1 MFLFQLPTKVYFG
14 TDIIKDSINKERGF
28 FKENLLIVTTK
39 HSVKRNGYL
48 DELIDILREVR
59 PDVKISVYSDIRNNP
74 DIDEVAQAVEI
85 SKTKNIEMVIGFG
98 GGSAIDAAK
107 AIAAGVGSEISV
119 KHMLFEGTEPQESTL
134 PIIAIPTTAG
144 TGTELSKAAI
154 ISSRAAGIKSGIRGA
169 NIIPKLAIVDAKY
182 TWSVPEKIT
191 AETGFDVLA
200 HAIESYVN
208 IKSTEYS
215 RMLSEYAINIVGEYL
230 PKLIIDGKDAGAREK
245 MMLAG
250 SMMGINLKDVGTALP
265 HRMQYPIGARTD
277 TSHGAGLMAIFPIW
291 LKYEYEYSKEK
302 VNNCLSQLGYEVA
315 DNGLYAEE
323 LMNDFLN
330 KIGGGRTL
338 KQFGLTDASPEEL
351 AKAVSGNI
359 ANDPLSA
366 QDGIIDK
373 IYREML
379 EK

>member
-14 TDIIKDSINKERGF
+14 TDIIKDSINKERVF

-59 PDVKISVYSDIRNNP
+59 PDVKISVYSDISNNP

-85 SKTKNIEMVIGFG
+85 SKTNNIEMVIGFG

-119 KHMLFEGTEPQESTL
+119 KQMLFEGIEPQESTL

-215 RMLSEYAINIVGEYL
+215 RMLSEYAIKIVGEYL

-277 TSHGAGLMAIFPIW
+277 TSHGAGLMVIFPTWI
-291 LKYEYEYSKEK
+291 KYEYEYSKEK
-302 VNNCLSQLGYEVA
+302 VNNSLSLLGYEA
-315 DNGLYAEE
+315 ASNGIEAEE
-323 LMNDFLN
+323 LMLDFLN
-330 KIGGGRTL
+330 KIGGGRSL
-338 KQFGLTDASPEEL
+338 RQLGLSDINSEEL
-351 AKAVSGNI
+351 TKAVSGNI
-359 ANDPLSA
+359 ANDPLA
-366 QDGIIDK
+366 EQDGIIDK
-373 IYREML
+373 IYGEML

>member
-59 PDVKISVYSDIRNNP
+59 PDVKISVYSDISNNP

-119 KHMLFEGTEPQESTL
+119 KQMLFEGIEPQESTL

-154 ISSRAAGIKSGIRGA
+154 ISSRAAGIKSGIRGV

-215 RMLSEYAINIVGEYL
+215 RMLSEYAIKVVGEYL
-230 PKLIIDGKDAGAREK
+230 PKLIVDGKDAEAREK
-245 MMLAG
+245 MMLAS

-277 TSHGAGLMAIFPIW
+277 TSHGAGLMAIFPTWI
-291 LKYEYEYSKEK
+291 KYEYEYAKEK
-302 VNNCLSQLGYEVA
+302 VNKCLPLLGYEA
-315 DNGLYAEE
+315 AYNGLHAEE

-366 QDGIIDK
+366 QDGIMDK
-373 IYREML
+373 IYGEML